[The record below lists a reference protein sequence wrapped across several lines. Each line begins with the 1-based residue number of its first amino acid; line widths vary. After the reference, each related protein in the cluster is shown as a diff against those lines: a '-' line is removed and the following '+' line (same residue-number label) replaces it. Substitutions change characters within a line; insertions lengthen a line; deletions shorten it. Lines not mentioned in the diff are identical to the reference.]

1 MRNLPKRKEIKARV
15 RLELSESL
23 PEYELNHELLK
34 LGLRGMKQYP
44 VGPFFADIA
53 FPNIKL
59 AIEYDGQG
67 HKGKE
72 EYDKSRDKYFND
84 NGWGVYRIN
93 EFNDMREAAKGIYK
107 IMLADNPEMKMDFVT
122 EKRRGGFILFKKIL
136 EDSRIKKLCQ

>member
-15 RLELSESL
+15 RSELSESL

-34 LGLRGMKQYP
+34 LGLRGLKQYP

-53 FPNIKL
+53 FPNVKL

-67 HKGKE
+67 HKEKE
-72 EYDKSRDKYFND
+72 KYDKSRDKYFND

-93 EFNDMREAAKGIYK
+93 KFNDMKEAAKSIYK
-107 IMLADNPEMKMDFVT
+107 IVLAGDSEMKTDFAAG
-122 EKRRGGFILFKKIL
+122 KRRGGFVLLGKIL
-136 EDSRIKKLCQ
+136 SERS